1 LSEGEDCMALDDYW
15 FDRADV
21 EKFMDV
27 LEKMGFNC
35 EIVDLETKPA
45 MRIWKAYPEEHNQ
58 GRAESV
64 RERP

>member
-1 LSEGEDCMALDDYW
+1 MALDDYW

-45 MRIWKAYPEEHNQ
+45 MRIWKANAEMHRPERELMK
-58 GRAESV
+58 RSV
-64 RERP
+64 